1 MRATCHFLVGFVVFF
16 LGRTKIAQRMKY
28 KGPEEYIAL
37 TYSIMSLYKATI
49 RSSTSS

>member
-1 MRATCHFLVGFVVFF
+1 MRAVCHFLVGFVVFF

-37 TYSIMSLYKATI
+37 TQYYVAL
-49 RSSTSS
+49 